1 MDTNEPQIE
10 QSGSG
15 CDSSSGNDIPCAPGG
30 KKNWRTILFVVAV
43 VSACAVAAHSVLTN
57 GSKGGC
63 PIRGLCSLDN
73 GNAQACAIDKGNGNG
88 DSAVCPKNA
97 ACPMGQECSQDAPC
111 PSMGTCPSQ
120 QQTCPMSSG
129 QGEAAGCCPATA
141 PADPA
146 PQPGPAGCCPGSAPA
161 DPAPQP
167 APTGCCPASGS

>member
-15 CDSSSGNDIPCAPGG
+15 CDSSSGDSIPCAPGG
-30 KKNWRTILFVVAV
+30 KRNWRTILFVAV
-43 VSACAVAAHSVLTN
+43 VLVAGAVAARSVLTN
-57 GSKGGC
+57 GGKGACG
-63 PIRGLCSLDN
+63 IGELCSIDE
-73 GNAQACAIDKGNGNG
+73 GSGQASSTIAACPLEQGNGNG
-88 DSAVCPKNA
+88 NGNGNGEVCPQNA
-97 ACPMGQECSQDAPC
+97 ACPIGQECSQDCPC

-146 PQPGPAGCCPGSAPA
+146 PQP
-161 DPAPQP
+161 
-167 APTGCCPASGS
+167 APTGCCCSASGS